1 MEKDYQP
8 PELFSHK
15 ISSGDKLYGMMFK
28 PKNMVVGRKYPVMLS
43 VYGGPEVQL
52 VTNTFKVFFIL
63 FKFIWK
69 MDNSSNM
76 IHLLTYIFTGNTA
89 NTQPLIGVPRIH
101 CDQHRFSG
109 KQQ

>member
-69 MDNSSNM
+69 MDTIQAKLSIFM
-76 IHLLTYIFTGNTA
+76 YTYVIQIYREYGKYAATYWR
-89 NTQPLIGVPRIH
+89 PR
-101 CDQHRFSG
+101 DTL
-109 KQQ
+109 

>member
-63 FKFIWK
+63 FKFMWK
-69 MDNSSNM
+69 MGNSSKI
-76 IHLLTYIFTGNTA
+76 IHLHVVSYAHIYREYGKYAATYWR
-89 NTQPLIGVPRIH
+89 PR
-101 CDQHRFSG
+101 DTL
-109 KQQ
+109 